1 MKKVKERAKPKTDHI
16 RRNEEKI
23 LQLYKHGAIDADV
36 TNTLKINPETY
47 KKYLRNN
54 RDFYDK
60 IWELKFEFDVEVVE
74 ESLKKRANG
83 FEYEEVHTEVNEDKN
98 GQQRKSVKR
107 IKKFIPPDTTA
118 MIFILKNRN
127 SKKWRDKQ
135 EVDVTV
141 VDLSKAIENLDNAI
155 GANKTSG

>member
-1 MKKVKERAKPKTDHI
+1 MKNNKKKPTPKTDKI
-16 RRNEEKI
+16 QVNEEKI
-23 LQLYKHGAIDADV
+23 LQLYKHGAIDEDITTA
-36 TNTLKINPETY
+36 LKISKSTY

-54 RDFYDK
+54 KEFYDK
-60 IWELKFEFDVEVVE
+60 VWELKFEFDVEVVE

-83 FEYEEVHTEVNEDKN
+83 FEYEEVHTEVNEDKDGN
-98 GQQRKSVKR
+98 QRKSVKR
-107 IKKFIPPDTTA
+107 VKKFVPPDTTA

-155 GANKTSG
+155 GAAKTNN

>member
-1 MKKVKERAKPKTDHI
+1 MTKS
-16 RRNEEKI
+16 
-23 LQLYKHGAIDADV
+23 ID
-36 TNTLKINPETY
+36 KGE
-47 KKYLRNN
+47 
-54 RDFYDK
+54 
-60 IWELKFEFDVEVVE
+60 
-74 ESLKKRANG
+74 
-83 FEYEEVHTEVNEDKN
+83 
-98 GQQRKSVKR
+98 VKR

>member
-1 MKKVKERAKPKTDHI
+1 MKKVRKRATPKMDRI
-16 RRNEEKI
+16 KKNEEKI
-23 LQLYKHGAIDADV
+23 LQLYKDGAIDADIIKA
-36 TNTLKINPETY
+36 LKVNQDTY
-47 KKYLRNN
+47 YKYLRNN
-54 RDFYDK
+54 TDFRDK
-60 IWELKFEFDVEVVE
+60 IWEFKWEFDTEVNE
-74 ESLKKRANG
+74 ESIKKRANG
-83 FEYEEVHTEVNEDKN
+83 FEYEEVHTEVSEDKN

-155 GANKTSG
+155 GAAKTNG

>member
-1 MKKVKERAKPKTDHI
+1 
-16 RRNEEKI
+16 
-23 LQLYKHGAIDADV
+23 
-36 TNTLKINPETY
+36 
-47 KKYLRNN
+47 
-54 RDFYDK
+54 
-60 IWELKFEFDVEVVE
+60 
-74 ESLKKRANG
+74 
-83 FEYEEVHTEVNEDKN
+83 
-98 GQQRKSVKR
+98 
-107 IKKFIPPDTTA
+107 

>member
-1 MKKVKERAKPKTDHI
+1 MKKVKERAKPKTDKI
-16 RRNEEKI
+16 KINEEKI
-23 LQLYKHGAIDADV
+23 LQLYKNGAIDADV
-36 TNTLKINPETY
+36 TNALKISSATY
-47 KKYLRNN
+47 KRYLKDN

-83 FEYEEVHTEVNEDKN
+83 FEYEEVHTEINEDKN

-107 IKKFIPPDTTA
+107 IKKFVPPDTTA

-127 SKKWRDKQ
+127 AKKWRDKQ

-155 GANKTSG
+155 GASKTIG